1 MATTFTD
8 VNFEETAIQATIPV
22 VVDFGAAW
30 CGPCNAIAPIVDKLA
45 EEYQGKILIGKVDV
59 DACPE
64 VSKRYKVRNIPTIL
78 FMKAGEVVEK
88 HVGSIT
94 ESDLR
99 KKLEALL

>member
-8 VNFEETAIQATIPV
+8 VNFEETAIKAATPV
-22 VVDFGAAW
+22 MVDFGAAW

-64 VSKRYKVRNIPTIL
+64 ISKRYKVRNIPTIL
-78 FMKAGEVVEK
+78 FMKNGEVVDK
-88 HVGSIT
+88 HVGSIS
-94 ESDLR
+94 EGDLR

>member
-8 VNFEETAIQATIPV
+8 VNFEETAIKAATPV
-22 VVDFGAAW
+22 MVDFGAAW

-45 EEYQGKILIGKVDV
+45 DEYQGKVLIGKVDV

-64 VSKRYKVRNIPTIL
+64 ISKRYKVRNIPTIL
-78 FMKAGEVVEK
+78 FMKNGEVVDK
-88 HVGSIT
+88 QVGSIS
-94 ESDLR
+94 EGDLR

>member
-8 VNFEETAIQATIPV
+8 VNFEETAIKAATPV

-45 EEYQGKILIGKVDV
+45 DEYQGKILVGKVDV

-64 VSKRYKVRNIPTIL
+64 ISKRYKVRNIPTIL
-78 FMKAGEVVEK
+78 FMKNGELVDK
-88 HVGSIT
+88 HVGSIS
-94 ESDLR
+94 EGDLR
-99 KKLEALL
+99 KKLESLL

>member
-8 VNFEETAIQATIPV
+8 ANFEESALKAAVPV
-22 VVDFGAAW
+22 MVDFGAAW

-45 EEYQGKILIGKVDV
+45 DEYAGKILIGKVDV

-64 VSKRYKVRNIPTIL
+64 TTKRYKVRNIPTIL
-78 FMKAGEVVEK
+78 FIKGGEVVDK
-88 HVGSIT
+88 HVGST
-94 ESDLR
+94 NEGDLR

>member
-1 MATTFTD
+1 M
-8 VNFEETAIQATIPV
+8 NFEETAIKAATPV
-22 VVDFGAAW
+22 MVDFGAAW

-64 VSKRYKVRNIPTIL
+64 ISKRYKVRNIPTIL
-78 FMKAGEVVEK
+78 FMKNGEVVDK
-88 HVGSIT
+88 HVGSIS
-94 ESDLR
+94 EGDLR